1 MDVWAPRSLIPLQLL
16 HSDPHT
22 LIHTQS
28 REPLYPRKEL
38 EMGSNE
44 KTGQAALMRNGVTRQ
59 VYWSA
64 NCLYST
70 SHFIPLYLN
79 FLTLVTSQ
87 TLLILP
93 LPRLCFPLKIPQKSL
108 VQPPNALPL
117 HHVPYPMEWSSLV
130 SEVIWRAASLPHG
143 VSGPMAHGAE
153 SLLGQAWQGTGQEL
167 VFLTWTKI
175 NTWIHWASF
184 VTVAWKTLRGD
195 LLGCLDTK
203 KKKALVPLYWVRDL
217 PINWLVP
224 HSVSVGLC
232 WAVRCGQ
239 DNREQKMEL
248 YPDRLH
254 LLLSSAQPDICC
266 PNSIFFHRVVWE
278 KLKRYVCGGFTKPSK
293 LGGLPSTMFTKFWGR

>member
-203 KKKALVPLYWVRDL
+203 KKKGSGSSLLGKRFAHQLTCASFRQCGTLLSCEMWARQQGAENGTVSRQTT
-217 PINWLVP
+217 
-224 HSVSVGLC
+224 SVAFLC
-232 WAVRCGQ
+232 TAR
-239 DNREQKMEL
+239 
-248 YPDRLH
+248 H
-254 LLLSSAQPDICC
+254 LLS
-266 PNSIFFHRVVWE
+266 
-278 KLKRYVCGGFTKPSK
+278 
-293 LGGLPSTMFTKFWGR
+293 